1 MPRGPNNN
9 RNWTWRPVKE
19 NGATAGHIRYAASD
33 QASYRA
39 LKAEAAIARTNR
51 FGQRQVNHGGG
62 GSTVYASAK
71 LRRRMPRA
79 TRTALAGVG
88 TVNPGYNP
96 PGGTHKSHLV
106 PDIFGGPSIATN
118 LAKERP
124 AINLSGHKRI
134 ENRIN
139 RLMKAVTAPGD
150 NHPTKTRGGVVVKE
164 SYDATGMPTK
174 RTYMVSIKNRTNNT
188 RTYHKLTFKPI

>member
-1 MPRGPNNN
+1 MPRGPNNS
-9 RNWTWRPVKE
+9 RNWTWRPVKD
-19 NGATAGHIRYAASD
+19 GGTTLGHIRYAASD

-39 LKAEAAIARTNR
+39 LKTEAAVTRTNR
-51 FGQRQVNHGGG
+51 FGQRQVNNGGTT
-62 GSTVYASAK
+62 TVYASAK

-79 TRTALAGVG
+79 GRAQLAGVG
-88 TVNPGYNP
+88 VVNPGYNP
-96 PGGTHKSHLV
+96 GGGTHKSHLV

-139 RLMKAVTAPGD
+139 RLMKAVTAQGD
-150 NHPTKTRGGVVVKE
+150 VHPTRTRGGLVVKE
-164 SYDATGMPTK
+164 
-174 RTYMVSIKNRTNNT
+174 TYNAVGKPIERIYMASIKDRRNNT
-188 RTYHKLTFKPI
+188 RTYHKLSFKPL